1 MFRPIVPFRTYSGL
15 QRVVA
20 TQHVLWS
27 PARTA
32 LRTPC
37 FKIILKHIHFVL
49 EKELLAGEAA
59 KLLQPGRSN
68 KNHFIP
74 KHNRKLFYNCFCREE
89 SLTKSLFSNWSTPL
103 QTTNRDEAPIIP
115 IHQSPNISLTTLFLF
130 EIGTKPNLYMPK

>member
-1 MFRPIVPFRTYSGL
+1 MLRPIVPFGTYSGL

-20 TQHVLWS
+20 IQHVLSS

-32 LRTPC
+32 LKTPC

-49 EKELLAGEAA
+49 GKELSTGDAT

-74 KHNRKLFYNCFCREE
+74 KHNRKLFYNCFFREE
-89 SLTKSLFSNWSTPL
+89 SLTKSLLSNWSTPL
-103 QTTNRDEAPIIP
+103 QTTNRDEALIIL
-115 IHQSPNISLTTLFLF
+115 IHQSPNISLHSLSL
-130 EIGTKPNLYMPK
+130 